1 MKKTI
6 LFLLLFLP
14 FLTFAQL
21 GLSPQQIEKNLGT
34 NHKTEFIDGLKIFT
48 YYYDIVYMDEKQLE
62 SYGFIFVES
71 NGVEYCANWSVFR
84 PIKMLNKSYKD
95 LEPYVK
101 VGENVW
107 VDYVTGSRMELKIN
121 RSEGFHSIYVNYLK

>member
-14 FLTFAQL
+14 FLAFTQL
-21 GLSPQQIEKNLGT
+21 GSSPEQIEKRLGT
-34 NHKTEFIDGLKIFT
+34 NHKTDFIDGLKVFT

-62 SYGFIFVES
+62 SYGFIFVKN
-71 NGVEYCANWSVFR
+71 NGVEYCTNWGVFR
-84 PIKMLNKSYKD
+84 PINMLNKSYKD

-101 VGENVW
+101 IGENVW

-121 RSEGFHSIYVNYLK
+121 RSEGYHSIQVNYLK